1 MIGHIKLHREILD
14 SQIFAHAGM
23 LRLWIWLLVK
33 ARFIDGWITISSGKG
48 ETTIELKRGQLL
60 FGRNSA
66 EISLD
71 VDGSTIYRW
80 MQKLEQ
86 MGNISMESNSHYTVV
101 TICNYNTYQGDNVHN
116 VTTNEQPMNN
126 QRTASEQQVNTK
138 KKEKNIKKDNNES
151 NGVHKFTPPSLLD
164 VQNFIEQ
171 QSYSVNAESFF
182 NFYESKGW
190 MIGKN
195 KMKDWK
201 SAVKTWNSK
210 NKVEQAARKDDR
222 FISVN
227 YDFDNQ
233 ENNYANWKAVEDNL
247 YLDHTIMAIKIRRG
261 ENGGKYIDWETVNKS
276 KKLTGLFWAY
286 ATSQPEGLSYFCKE
300 KYGMRT
306 N

>member
-33 ARFIDGWITISSGKG
+33 ARFVDGWITISSGKG

-66 EISLD
+66 EVSLD

-86 MGNISMESNSHYTVV
+86 MGNISMESNSHYTIV

-171 QSYSVNAESFF
+171 QRYSVNADSFF

-201 SAVKTWNSK
+201 SAVRTWNTK
-210 NKVEQAARKDDR
+210 NKAEQAASKDDR
-222 FISVN
+222 FISLD
-227 YDFDNQ
+227 YDFDNLD
-233 ENNYANWKAVEDNL
+233 NWKIIESENKLKPNHNV
-247 YLDHTIMAIKIRRG
+247 MAIEIR
-261 ENGGKYIDWETVNKS
+261 NGVNAGKFLDWETVSKS
-276 KKLTGLFWAY
+276 RKLRQFFEQFAS
-286 ATSQPEGLSYFCKE
+286 SQIEGLSYFCKE
-300 KYGMRT
+300 KYGRRT